1 MEKEKL
7 KLSLKHVPSRR
18 LPKVL
23 AWLLK
28 LLDRVPRGEQLARQL
43 AAQLPQL
50 LDTDSS
56 SSCGSAA
63 VRLELHN
70 MQERIS
76 SLRAGLLTWQDHLKR
91 VQQLLAE
98 AEQLAA
104 DSAAV
109 MEAPRQLV
117 DADLPSR
124 MEAVHDELLRSK
136 VSQNPNPNTY
146 LLYAQRGQKS
156 PPPSISCVHGRQFS
170 LSGITR
176 NCISVLKDKEG
187 DREITATSHELPP
200 PTDRA
205 LRIFG
210 QDIRK
215 F

>member
-50 LDTDSS
+50 LITDS

-91 VQQLLAE
+91 VQQLLAD

-136 VSQNPNPNTY
+136 VSQKPIPKTCPFHEK
-146 LLYAQRGQKS
+146 RGQKFPS
-156 PPPSISCVHGRQFS
+156 P
-170 LSGITR
+170 
-176 NCISVLKDKEG
+176 
-187 DREITATSHELPP
+187 LP
-200 PTDRA
+200 
-205 LRIFG
+205 F
-210 QDIRK
+210 
-215 F
+215 

>member
-1 MEKEKL
+1 MEKEKF

-50 LDTDSS
+50 LISDSRS
-56 SSCGSAA
+56 DSCGSAA

-117 DADLPSR
+117 DADLPSQ
-124 MEAVHDELLRSK
+124 MESVHDELLRSK
-136 VSQNPNPNTY
+136 VIQKPILCKARP
-146 LLYAQRGQKS
+146 KS
-156 PPPSISCVHGRQFS
+156 PPPHPSCCVHGRKSCQ
-170 LSGITR
+170 SGLTSS
-176 NCISVLKDKEG
+176 CISM
-187 DREITATSHELPP
+187 P
-200 PTDRA
+200 
-205 LRIFG
+205 
-210 QDIRK
+210 
-215 F
+215 

>member
-50 LDTDSS
+50 LISDS

-104 DSAAV
+104 DSASV

-124 MEAVHDELLRSK
+124 MESVHDELLRSK
-136 VSQNPNPNTY
+136 VSQNSKANSKDKSI
-146 LLYAQRGQKS
+146 LCKARSKS
-156 PPPSISCVHGRQFS
+156 PSPFP
-170 LSGITR
+170 L
-176 NCISVLKDKEG
+176 
-187 DREITATSHELPP
+187 
-200 PTDRA
+200 
-205 LRIFG
+205 
-210 QDIRK
+210 
-215 F
+215 

>member
-1 MEKEKL
+1 MQDRIRMVQDRNLSSVSRDMEKEKL

-50 LDTDSS
+50 LISDS

-91 VQQLLAE
+91 VQQLLAQ

-104 DSAAV
+104 DSASV

-136 VSQNPNPNTY
+136 VSQKPIPKTCFY
-146 LLYAQRGQKS
+146 EKAR
-156 PPPSISCVHGRQFS
+156 PIAPHPPSHLIVFMEENLVC
-170 LSGITR
+170 L
-176 NCISVLKDKEG
+176 
-187 DREITATSHELPP
+187 A
-200 PTDRA
+200 
-205 LRIFG
+205 
-210 QDIRK
+210 
-215 F
+215 

>member
-50 LDTDSS
+50 LITDSSS

-117 DADLPSR
+117 DAELPSR
-124 MEAVHDELLRSK
+124 MESVHDELLRSK
-136 VSQNPNPNTY
+136 VSQNPNPKTY
-146 LLYAQRGQKS
+146 LFYEKARPVA
-156 PPPSISCVHGRQFS
+156 PPPLPLFPFSILLCS
-170 LSGITR
+170 
-176 NCISVLKDKEG
+176 
-187 DREITATSHELPP
+187 
-200 PTDRA
+200 
-205 LRIFG
+205 
-210 QDIRK
+210 
-215 F
+215 

>member
-28 LLDRVPRGEQLARQL
+28 LLDRVPRGDQLARQL

-50 LDTDSS
+50 LIADSS
-56 SSCGSAA
+56 SSCGGSAA

-124 MEAVHDELLRSK
+124 MESVYDELLRSK
-136 VSQNPNPNTY
+136 VSQSQF
-146 LLYAQRGQKS
+146 QRYVHFVKS
-156 PPPSISCVHGRQFS
+156 EANVPHPLFLFYCVHGRKFCQCS
-170 LSGITR
+170 LTSSY
-176 NCISVLKDKEG
+176 ISVL
-187 DREITATSHELPP
+187 
-200 PTDRA
+200 
-205 LRIFG
+205 
-210 QDIRK
+210 
-215 F
+215 

>member
-50 LDTDSS
+50 LISDS

-98 AEQLAA
+98 AEQLVA

-117 DADLPSR
+117 DADLPSQ
-124 MEAVHDELLRSK
+124 MESVHDELLRSK
-136 VSQNPNPNTY
+136 VSQ
-146 LLYAQRGQKS
+146 
-156 PPPSISCVHGRQFS
+156 
-170 LSGITR
+170 
-176 NCISVLKDKEG
+176 
-187 DREITATSHELPP
+187 
-200 PTDRA
+200 
-205 LRIFG
+205 
-210 QDIRK
+210 
-215 F
+215 

>member
-50 LDTDSS
+50 LITDSS

-91 VQQLLAE
+91 VKQLLAE

-124 MEAVHDELLRSK
+124 MESVHDELLRSK
-136 VSQNPNPNTY
+136 VSQNSKANSKDMSI
-146 LLYAQRGQKS
+146 LCKARSKS
-156 PPPSISCVHGRQFS
+156 PSPFP
-170 LSGITR
+170 L
-176 NCISVLKDKEG
+176 
-187 DREITATSHELPP
+187 
-200 PTDRA
+200 
-205 LRIFG
+205 
-210 QDIRK
+210 
-215 F
+215 